1 MYLGGEYVAALVHD
15 GSAIGAC
22 DDESWS
28 FSSVYGD
35 YLLSMCYGNLAL
47 VFDDDWW

>member
-15 GSAIGAC
+15 GSAIGPC
-22 DDESWS
+22 NDQSWPLGS
-28 FSSVYGD
+28 AYRD
-35 YLLSMCYGNLAL
+35 YLLSMRYGDLAL